1 MAMGS
6 VEHVKELG
14 QRSVPTNAVRAR
26 LGGGSPRLFVS
37 QVRRSDA
44 HAVEAA
50 ALKKLR
56 SEFLPRV
63 ADTLPGDD
71 ETTLLE
77 EWVDGLV
84 LADCREP
91 PPLAIALAVYLDVL
105 SAIAALSASA
115 LVHGDVCPDN
125 VLLGADGIGRLLQLG
140 GGSVA
145 GLRHNSRYVRFLAP
159 EVLLADDAQDAR
171 LDLYAVSVLLWEAI
185 ERAPLFVEMHGSA
198 ILSRHLSGKL
208 VAPRPKDA
216 PWAAPL
222 SPLVLR
228 GLATDPSG
236 RPATAR
242 AFADELRA
250 AVRGQIATRAQV
262 AEWVRNEAGTRLVER
277 RAALGLPA
285 LPGTAARVAAPRAP
299 AAPPTRSFAATAVAL
314 APPVAKAAPVKIAAA
329 PPPTEP
335 APTPATEVAASIAMP
350 PPAPAS
356 GESTTQ
362 PRPGPASNWLTEEV
376 DLDED
381 EPPVPTLPVHTPT
394 MPRRGEP
401 PLRPA
406 LEAHPSG
413 EVPIDLV
420 TDPDDRESAPP
431 LASRTYSDRP
441 TPLLGHEDLASLAS
455 ATRHSLDRVTH
466 PVSSSAIVPSEARPT
481 SPLIAALPTP
491 APPGAPPGLS
501 PPPPPV
507 ARAVQPIAAPPV
519 LAPPVAVAVAPSA
532 QSPFTPAP
540 PALPAP
546 ESPTLP
552 TPSGAVTALQAPRES
567 DGGPIPSPL
576 VAHDPPAEPRRRRAV
591 FLVLGMVVVAA
602 VFLIVALS
610 TGKRKDSEHASPEVT
625 SKSAAKAKETES
637 TPTALTSAAPS
648 EVETA
653 KPVPTTKGSL
663 GSSSASA
670 PSSAPSA
677 SASSAPP
684 KFVPGPPGDNKPKKP
699 PPDTKYDPMGI

>member
-1 MAMGS
+1 MGS

-91 PPLAIALAVYLDVL
+91 PPLGIALAVYLDVL
-105 SAIAALSASA
+105 SGIAALSASA

-125 VLLGADGIGRLLQLG
+125 VLFGADGIGRLLQLG
-140 GGSVA
+140 GGFVA
-145 GLRHNSRYVRFLAP
+145 GQRHNSRYVRFLAP
-159 EVLLADDAQDAR
+159 EVLLADDAQDTR
-171 LDLYAVSVLLWEAI
+171 IDVYAVSVLLWEAI

-262 AEWVRNEAGTRLVER
+262 AEWVRNEAGPRLVER

-299 AAPPTRSFAATAVAL
+299 AAPPARSFGATAVAL
-314 APPVAKAAPVKIAAA
+314 AAPIAKVPPPVTIAAA
-329 PPPTEP
+329 PPT
-335 APTPATEVAASIAMP
+335 
-350 PPAPAS
+350 PAS

-394 MPRRGEP
+394 IPRRGEP

-420 TDPDDRESAPP
+420 TDPDDRESVPP

-441 TPLLGHEDLASLAS
+441 TPLLGHEDLASLTS
-455 ATRHSLDRVTH
+455 ATRSSLDRVTH

-481 SPLIAALPTP
+481 SPLIAALPATP
-491 APPGAPPGLS
+491 APPGAPSGLT

-507 ARAVQPIAAPPV
+507 AKAAAAVAPVLSAPVTPAVPAAPPPTPFAAASAA
-519 LAPPVAVAVAPSA
+519 APG
-532 QSPFTPAP
+532 PA
-540 PALPAP
+540 

-552 TPSGAVTALQAPRES
+552 TPSGAVTALETPRES
-567 DGGPIPSPL
+567 DGGPLPSPL
-576 VAHDPPAEPRRRRAV
+576 VTHEPPVEPRRRRAV

-625 SKSAAKAKETES
+625 SKSAAKTKEIES
-637 TPTALTSAAPS
+637 TPTALASAAPS

-653 KPVPTTKGSL
+653 KPVPTTKSST
-663 GSSSASA
+663 GSSSAASA
-670 PSSAPSA
+670 PSSAV
-677 SASSAPP
+677 SASSPAAPP
-684 KFVPGPPGDNKPKKP
+684 KFVPGPPGDSKPKKP
-699 PPDTKYDPMGI
+699 TPDTKYDPMGI